1 MPGKET
7 KDVQSGSAFPLTG
20 NVCYSLKADIGLM
33 SVRFVPKVDV
43 ANVHMNQSPAA
54 GYQRFQLQAEMKP

>member
-20 NVCYSLKADIGLM
+20 NVCSSFIADISLT
-33 SVRFVPKVDV
+33 SVHFVPEADIK
-43 ANVHMNQSPAA
+43 
-54 GYQRFQLQAEMKP
+54 E

>member
-20 NVCYSLKADIGLM
+20 NVCSSLKADIGLM
-33 SVRFVPKVDV
+33 SVHFVLKADV
-43 ANVHMNQSPAA
+43 ANLAIS
-54 GYQRFQLQAEMKP
+54 